1 MIILNS
7 FVTPLSVRR
16 ETLQK
21 KFPFSSPFFMFW
33 GVCTFSS
40 NCCFVSC
47 ALFCIVVLH
56 VVTCVVF
63 CIVVLHIVTCV
74 LFAIVVLHVVT
85 CVVFCIVVLHIVTCV
100 VFWIVVLHVDTCVVF
115 CIVVLH
121 IVTCVLPPV
130 YLELWNFSEEFVDV
144 SQSASSG
151 ILQYSGNLS
160 FSWLNG
166 ILKRYY
172 NIVGNISSSPRRLV
186 FEKPAVTIEHRL
198 LQFLHIANL
207 TRRGNLIFNQHR
219 KTKNPNILPST
230 TTWLHLPWNPVCWD
244 KNLCFF
250 IIIVSFISKQKSI

>member
-47 ALFCIVVLH
+47 
-56 VVTCVVF
+56 VVF

-74 LFAIVVLHVVT
+74 LFAIVVLHVV
-85 CVVFCIVVLHIVTCV
+85 
-100 VFWIVVLHVDTCVVF
+100 TCVVF

-172 NIVGNISSSPRRLV
+172 NIVGNISSPRRLV

-207 TRRGNLIFNQHR
+207 TGRGNLIFNKHR

>member
-40 NCCFVSC
+40 NCCFVS
-47 ALFCIVVLH
+47 
-56 VVTCVVF
+56 
-63 CIVVLHIVTCV
+63 
-74 LFAIVVLHVVT
+74 
-85 CVVFCIVVLHIVTCV
+85 
-100 VFWIVVLHVDTCVVF
+100 CVVF

-207 TRRGNLIFNQHR
+207 TGRGNLIFNKHR
-219 KTKNPNILPST
+219 KTK
-230 TTWLHLPWNPVCWD
+230 
-244 KNLCFF
+244 
-250 IIIVSFISKQKSI
+250 KS

>member
-74 LFAIVVLHVVT
+74 L
-85 CVVFCIVVLHIVTCV
+85 
-100 VFWIVVLHVDTCVVF
+100 
-115 CIVVLH
+115 
-121 IVTCVLPPV
+121 PPV
-130 YLELWNFSEEFVDV
+130 YLELWNFSEEFVDM

-151 ILQYSGNLS
+151 ILQYSGNIS

-207 TRRGNLIFNQHR
+207 TGRGNLIFNKHR
-219 KTKNPNILPST
+219 KTK
-230 TTWLHLPWNPVCWD
+230 
-244 KNLCFF
+244 
-250 IIIVSFISKQKSI
+250 KS